1 MRLSGVLATLA
12 VLLSLP
18 CTAATS
24 LTELY
29 RAIPAPPA
37 DVATALTWV
46 QNGQLSAPEVVTL
59 EANLRAAHAAVLEA
73 ANNAPALSG
82 AAEPDPSALAALA
95 AGYQNY
101 ASAHSGSQ
109 APAAALGA
117 RVQWL
122 AKRFSG
128 LRKRVEGSDR
138 VPDVLEQE
146 LAAYRALFADWQGQ
160 RIGLLTQAQNQL
172 AAAGDPGAIGS
183 AADRATVQRYRAAML
198 NEVEVLLGLTRFAV
212 ERAAQLPS
220 AEPSSVEP
228 SGNTLWDLMSD
239 PRKRPP
245 S

>member
-1 MRLSGVLATLA
+1 MRRSGVLAMLA
-12 VLLSLP
+12 AVVSLP
-18 CTAATS
+18 CLAATS

-29 RAIPAPPA
+29 RGIPPPPA
-37 DVATALTWV
+37 DVATAITWV
-46 QNGQLSAPEVVTL
+46 QQGKVIAPEVVTL
-59 EANLRAAHAAVLEA
+59 ESNLRAAHAAVLDA
-73 ANNAPALSG
+73 ADNAAASSSG
-82 AAEPDPSALAALA
+82 AAPDPSAIAAVS
-95 AGYQNY
+95 AGYQSY
-101 ASAHSGSQ
+101 AAAHSGQQ
-109 APAAALGA
+109 APAAALGG

-160 RIGLLTQAQNQL
+160 RLGLLTKAQTEL
-172 AAAGDPGAIGS
+172 AAVGDPAAIGS
-183 AADRATVQRYRAAML
+183 AEDRAAVERYRAAML

-220 AEPSSVEP
+220 AEPASVEP